1 MSKYWED
8 RALQRELEANLIAEK
23 YTAQMQFRL
32 KETQLQI
39 LRDIETFYLRYA
51 ADNQLTLE
59 QAKVLLTVKDDA
71 LFKSVNLERFRA
83 MAIEAVPENEALL
96 KAVSSRVRISRLES
110 LNLLIEMRMTE
121 LYGGKNGLQ
130 EYAYTGL
137 MEVYQNSYY
146 TTMFDLAQG
155 GIVAGT
161 TIAALKD
168 ETMKEILSYNWTDK
182 EFSKRIWTHKKE
194 VLETIRAELEK
205 SFSSGRSIAKTSKAI
220 ADKTNVAYS
229 KAEALVRTEANFFHN
244 YAAHNSYAEA
254 GIEEYEI
261 LATLDSRTSD
271 ICQHQD
277 GKIYKTTQYA
287 PGKTA
292 PPFHVRCRST
302 SVGVFDED
310 EYTDGE
316 QRQSADGLI
325 KSMHYEEWKA
335 NYVK

>member
-8 RALQRELEANLIAEK
+8 RALQRELETDLIAEK
-23 YTAQMQFRL
+23 YMARMQYRL

-51 ADNQLTLE
+51 VDNQLTIE
-59 QAKVLLTVKDDA
+59 EAKRLLTVKDDA
-71 LFKSVNLERFRA
+71 VFKSVNLEKFRA

-96 KAVSSRVRISRLES
+96 KAISSRVRISRLEA

-137 MEVYQNSYY
+137 MDVYQNSYY
-146 TTMFDLAQG
+146 MTMFDLAQG
-155 GIVAGT
+155 GIIAGT
-161 TIAALKD
+161 TVAALKD
-168 ETMKEILSYNWTDK
+168 QTMKEILTYNWTDK
-182 EFSKRIWTHKKE
+182 EFSKRIWSHKAE
-194 VLETIRAELEK
+194 VIKTVRDELEK

-220 ADKTNVAYS
+220 SEKTNVVYS

-244 YAAHNSYAEA
+244 YAARNSYEEA
-254 GIEEYEI
+254 GVDEYEI

-271 ICQHQD
+271 KCQDQD

-292 PPFHVRCRST
+292 PPFHVRCRT
-302 SVGVFDED
+302 TTVAYFDEG
-310 EYTDGE
+310 EYMEAE
-316 QRQSADGLI
+316 QRQSSGGLI
-325 KSMHYEEWKA
+325 DSMTYEEWKN
-335 NYVK
+335 NYVV